1 MMINKNTVNKD
12 QYLIADANRYRF
24 KVGETLASSQQA
36 SARKLDPA
44 VLNKHLGETHKF
56 YALNY
61 KEFTPVTEQE
71 EENAFAE
78 AAKAGR
84 KETSG
89 TDTGQVAGKDPA
101 TAGETETSKT
111 GDEQRTEKVDTLQVP
126 EQSKTPLVAVAE
138 KAYEQYSQELEPVKG
153 QMRDIFGSH
162 GEIQAR
168 AKNPVSAANRLQRV
182 LDNGWASEISTPQ
195 QALSNLWDAI
205 GSRVVLKDSS
215 PAGIQKTVDSMSDA
229 IRTGKLEIT
238 SLNNLRGPGGVPYF
252 SSKQLKQIYRADYER
267 RQALKAEGKEA
278 GNPIVI
284 GGAWFQVDGETV
296 GKLKGEISDDK
307 LKSLGTIMDSK
318 LPQEEIMKKLKDMKF
333 SDSEIEKILYHAP
346 MGDTER
352 SAGSPFT
359 SVCAYVKHKNG
370 VTGELQIIGPEVLKI
385 ANAEHLPY
393 DAMIKKDLYRELSPE
408 GKAKL
413 EPYFKPF
420 EEAMAS
426 LTESQ
431 KKQYNNEYLNQCYI
445 YARNSE
451 IDSFGDNPPAL
462 PAGFNQIL
470 SMDHI
475 LHLHTIYTQIKK
487 QYPKE

>member
-24 KVGETLASSQQA
+24 KAGETLASSQQA

-56 YALNY
+56 FSGNHE
-61 KEFTPVTEQE
+61 EFTPVTEQE
-71 EENAFAE
+71 DDHSVSA
-78 AAKAGR
+78 R
-84 KETSG
+84 KETSE
-89 TDTGQVAGKDPA
+89 TDTGQLTGNTPV
-101 TAGETETSKT
+101 TTGETETCKT
-111 GDEQRTEKVDTLQVP
+111 KSEQKIEKGETASEL
-126 EQSKTPLVAVAE
+126 SGSPLVSVAE
-138 KAYEQYSQELEPVKG
+138 KAYEQYSQELEPVKV

-182 LDNGWASEISTPQ
+182 LDNGWAQDISTPQ

-205 GSRVVLKDSS
+205 GSRVVLNDTT
-215 PAGIQKTVDSMSDA
+215 PAGIQNTVDSMADS

-252 SSKQLKQIYRADYER
+252 SRKQLKQIYMADYER

-278 GNPIVI
+278 GKPIVI
-284 GGAWFQVDGETV
+284 GGAWFQVDEETV
-296 GKLKGEISDDK
+296 GKLKGEISDDR
-307 LKSLGTIMDSK
+307 LKSLKTIIDSK

-346 MGDTER
+346 MGDTDR

-359 SVCAYVKHKNG
+359 SVCAYVKHNNG
-370 VTGELQIIGPEVLKI
+370 VTGELQIIGSSVLKI

-408 GKAKL
+408 GKTKI

-420 EEAMAS
+420 EEAMS
-426 LTESQ
+426 ELTENQ
-431 KKQYNNEYLNQCYI
+431 KKEYNEYLNSCYI
-445 YARNSE
+445 YARNLE
-451 IDSFGDNPPAL
+451 LGIVTDYPEV
-462 PAGFNQIL
+462 PAGLNQNL
-470 SMDHI
+470 SMQNI
-475 LHLHTIYTQIKK
+475 LHIHDIYSKIKK

>member
-12 QYLIADANRYRF
+12 QYLIADANRYR
-24 KVGETLASSQQA
+24 VRTGETLAASQQA

-44 VLNKHLGETHKF
+44 VLNKHLGETHNF
-56 YALNY
+56 FSGNP

-71 EENAFAE
+71 HDPSVSA
-78 AAKAGR
+78 R

-89 TDTGQVAGKDPA
+89 TDTGQVAEK
-101 TAGETETSKT
+101 TSVTTEETETSKT
-111 GDEQRTEKVDTLQVP
+111 ESEQKSEKVDTTQTA
-126 EQSKTPLVAVAE
+126 EQSKPPLVAVAE

-182 LDNGWASEISTPQ
+182 LDNGWSREISTPQ

-205 GSRVVLKDSS
+205 GSRVVLNDTT

-238 SLNNLRGPGGVPYF
+238 SMNNLRGPGGVPYF
-252 SSKQLKQIYRADYER
+252 SPKQLKQIYQADYER
-267 RQALKAEGKEA
+267 RQALKAEGKE
-278 GNPIVI
+278 GGKPIAI
-284 GGAWFQVDGETV
+284 GGAWFQVDEETV
-296 GKLKGEISDDK
+296 GKLKGEISDDR
-307 LKSLGTIMDSK
+307 LKSLRTIIDSK

-346 MGDTER
+346 MGDTDR

-359 SVCAYVKHKNG
+359 SVCAYVKHNNG
-370 VTGELQIIGPEVLKI
+370 VTGELQIIGSSVLKI

-408 GKAKL
+408 GKTKI

-420 EEAMAS
+420 EEAMS
-426 LTESQ
+426 ELTENQ
-431 KKQYNNEYLNQCYI
+431 KKEYNEYLNQCYM
-445 YARNSE
+445 YARNLE
-451 IDSFGDNPPAL
+451 LGVVTDYPQV
-462 PAGFNQIL
+462 PAGLNQNL
-470 SMDHI
+470 SMQNI
-475 LHLHTIYTQIKK
+475 LHIHDVYSKIKK
-487 QYPKE
+487 QHPKE